1 MGQTF
6 SDDFDKKSS
15 EEQLKVVSE
24 PSVFD
29 DDSIKDMKLL
39 LQEIGEYI
47 KECDDAAK
55 IQP

>member
-6 SDDFDKKSS
+6 SDDLDKKSS

-39 LQEIGEYI
+39 L
-47 KECDDAAK
+47 
-55 IQP
+55 